1 MSYPMPE
8 GEEVRRAI
16 KWISE
21 QLQADPQ
28 QKLWPLINEATTRFD
43 LNPRDAEFLIHFY
56 QKAPAQ

>member
-28 QKLWPLINEATTRFD
+28 LKLWPLINEATTRFD

-56 QKAPAQ
+56 QKPSVE